1 MVCIVFLSSLRE
13 SLSMSIYALLALYRS
28 RLKAIYADL
37 GLDAD
42 ESYRV
47 VKAIINRIHE
57 LESELVQL

>member
-1 MVCIVFLSSLRE
+1 
-13 SLSMSIYALLALYRS
+13 MSIYALLALYRS